1 MKKWVTDYIGEAYK
15 EWKGTT
21 ENTNNYMV
29 KSIKMGDKI
38 FISAPTGTGKTYFIL
53 NTLLPY
59 FYSQNKKILFLV
71 NRRILKEQME
81 KEISRININFRNNID
96 VILYQNLEHSFC
108 SIKKDFVPLPLL
120 YSYRTWNIDASSE
133 YNNVQYLQKYECVIC
148 DECHYFLN
156 DSNYNTNTIIS
167 FCIINKFFRNK
178 IRIFLSA
185 TITDFQEYLINNEKN
200 IETYRTEIYN
210 ILIPGITEPKIQN
223 YNIKRSEEIPTPN
236 TPRIKVSD
244 GENLSYSLDIDYKY
258 LDVHI
263 LNDKNDIGEL
273 VAESSDKWLIFV
285 DNIDYGHE
293 LKCDLSKRL
302 KDNDTKPNAKVSIIT
317 ASYKK
322 DEESSEQVK
331 EIIDKDV
338 FTDKVIISTS
348 VMDNGINIKDIELR
362 NMIIIADTKTEFIQ
376 MLGRKREDEKKL
388 KLYIFKQTKNHFEN
402 RLKRVQSLLKI
413 AYNYFSNFKN
423 FFQKDLSN
431 YNILDLSV
439 IENYKLIESNIYL
452 MNDIMNERIKFEDVK
467 KLFLAY
473 NGMFYLN
480 RLSVKNLENLD
491 IFYLKIIKRFDEEG
505 ENAFLREQLEWIG
518 KTPEEIDDII
528 KNSSISTLEKYHNDA
543 DKKIGRASNKKMTKS
558 ENIDL
563 KIKIKK
569 EILYILD
576 HLAYTEEI
584 DSERKKY
591 RDLFY
596 KNDREISKPAMDFL
610 RKYCD
615 FPYEMQLIN
624 ESENKEIKSKNKD
637 KSVTYYMIIPYNE
650 KKEISQ

>member
-1 MKKWVTDYIGEAYK
+1 MKEEEKKWVSDYIGEYYK
-15 EWKGTT
+15 TWSNGIDKE
-21 ENTNNYMV
+21 TNQR
-29 KSIKMGDKI
+29 IKIGDKV

-59 FYSQNKKILFLV
+59 FYSHNKKILFLV
-71 NRRILKEQME
+71 NRRILKEQIE
-81 KEISRININFRNNID
+81 KEISRINVNFRKNID

-108 SIKKDFVPLPLL
+108 TIKYSFSFSLPMGG
-120 YSYRTWNIDASSE
+120 TWHAHASSK
-133 YNNVQYLQKYECVIC
+133 YNDVQYLQKYECVIC
-148 DECHYFLN
+148 DECHYFLT

-167 FCIINKFFRNK
+167 FHIINEFFRNK

-200 IETYRTEIYN
+200 IGTYRTPIYD
-210 ILIPGITEPKIQN
+210 IPIHGITRMGTKTPSVN
-223 YNIKRSEEIPTPN
+223 Y
-236 TPRIKVSD
+236 SD
-244 GENLSYSLDIDYKY
+244 GKYLLYPLDVDYKY
-258 LDVHI
+258 LDIHI
-263 LNDKNDIGEL
+263 LNDKNDIEEL

-302 KDNDTKPNAKVSIIT
+302 KDNDTKPNAKVSMIT

-413 AYNYFSNFKN
+413 AYNYFSNFKK
-423 FFQKDLSN
+423 FFQEDLSN
-431 YNILDLSV
+431 YNIFDLNA
-439 IENYKLIESNIYL
+439 IENLISQESNRYL

-491 IFYLKIIKRFDEEG
+491 TFYLKIIKRFDEEG
-505 ENAFLREQLEWIG
+505 ENAFLREQLEWVG

-543 DKKIGRASNKKMTKS
+543 DKKIRIFLNKKMTKS

-563 KIKIKK
+563 KTKIKK

-596 KNDREISKPAMDFL
+596 KNDREISKPSMNFL
-610 RKYCD
+610 REYCG

-624 ESENKEIKSKNKD
+624 ESENKKIKSKKKD

-650 KKEISQ
+650 KEEISQ